1 MILQYKLHP
10 VCEVIF
16 ISLRAS
22 FNYVKILIMPANLPP
37 EYFDAEKRFKQA
49 STPVEK
55 ISALEDLIATV
66 PKHKGTDKLRA
77 DLRRRLSQLRKDAV
91 RKKKGGRGDLYVVQK
106 EGAAQIALVG
116 FPNSGK
122 SSILASLTNASPV
135 IAEYPIST
143 LTPLPGM
150 MPFEDIQIQLVDLPP
165 IGNEATDGWV
175 SGILR
180 YADALLLVVDITE
193 DPEIQAEL
201 LIEQLERWNIHI
213 ITEHPLPNPPPS
225 RGRVG
230 VGGKPS
236 NSELQTS
243 VGVFKRA
250 LLVANKKDLCET
262 DDVFASLREKY
273 EQLYPCIAISS
284 LKKDNLEELKRAIF
298 DLSGIIR
305 VYSKPPGKEPD
316 LSRPFTI
323 PTGSTILDLAE
334 SIHKDFTYNLKFAR
348 IWGSAKFDGQRVEK
362 SYILKDRDIVEFHI

>member
-1 MILQYKLHP
+1 L
-10 VCEVIF
+10 
-16 ISLRAS
+16 S
-22 FNYVKILIMPANLPP
+22 YVKILIMPANLPP

-49 STPVEK
+49 ATPAEK

-91 RKKKGGRGDLYVVQK
+91 RKKKGGRVDLYVVQK

-122 SSILASLTNASPV
+122 SSILACLTKATPV
-135 IAEYPIST
+135 IAEYAIST

-180 YADALLLVVDITE
+180 YADALLLVVDIAE

-201 LIEQLERWNIHI
+201 LIEQLQRWNIHI
-213 ITEHPLPNPPPS
+213 IIEHPLPNPPPP
-225 RGRVG
+225 RGRRG
-230 VGGKPS
+230 VKGKPP
-236 NSELQTS
+236 NSKLQTL

-250 LLVANKKDLCET
+250 LIVANKRDLSGT
-262 DDVFASLREKY
+262 YDNFVRLRERY
-273 EQLYPCIAISS
+273 ENICPCISVSAMR
-284 LKKDNLEELKRAIF
+284 KDNLEELKRAIF

-316 LSRPFTI
+316 LSTPFTI
-323 PTGSTILDLAE
+323 PSGSSVIDLARF
-334 SIHKDFTYNLKFAR
+334 IHKDFLFRLKFAR

-362 SYILKDRDIVEFHI
+362 NYILKDRDIVEFHI